1 MQNSNIPTYKAIGN
15 FMNAHPSLLA
25 ASNAAGAEKVDN
37 ENGKYAFFMES
48 ATTEY
53 MTERF
58 CSLTQIGGL
67 LDHKGYGVAIRK
79 NSKLR
84 NQLSE
89 TILKLQ
95 ETGVL
100 QSLKD
105 RWWKQKGGGQCS
117 TKPAQPLVKLNIFN
131 LGGVFVVLATGTIFA
146 VIISVGEYLF
156 YFYTKRR
163 TTPGTSYGAQL
174 LKNITF
180 AFSCW
185 KNVKVLKQKRKTRVS
200 FLPRSVSNSIV
211 TNNAL
216 AYDAIQKEQGLAIQ
230 TLRSNQELSELF

>member
-1 MQNSNIPTYKAIGN
+1 
-15 FMNAHPSLLA
+15 MNAHPELLV
-25 ASNAAGAEKVDN
+25 ASNAAGAKKVDD

-67 LDHKGYGVAIRK
+67 LDHKGYGVAIKK

-105 RWWKQKGGGQCS
+105 RWWKQKGGGQCIA
-117 TKPAQPLVKLNIFN
+117 KPTHPLVKLNMLN
-131 LGGVFVVLATGTIFA
+131 LGGVFVVLAIGTIFA
-146 VIISVGEYLF
+146 ISIAIGEYLF
-156 YFYTKRR
+156 YYYSNQSK
-163 TTPGTSYGAQL
+163 TPNTNFKEQL
-174 LKNITF
+174 LSNLIF

-185 KNVKVLKQKRKTRVS
+185 KNIKVFKQKNRTRVS
-200 FLPRSVSNSIV
+200 YLPKSVSNSIV
-211 TNNAL
+211 SNNAL
-216 AYDAIQKEQGLAIQ
+216 ARNEIQREQERAIQ
-230 TLRSNQELSELF
+230 TLRANSKLSELF